1 MPCPHNEITIVQRS
15 QRQSAVAAAAYQSG
29 EKLFCEYDQQ
39 VKHYPEK
46 RGIVHNEILLP
57 PNAPQ
62 EYADRNT
69 LWNAAEAVE
78 KQWNS
83 QLARRW
89 VLTIP
94 REIPPD
100 QYAVLVREFCEQQFV
115 SKGMI
120 ADFAIHDPHPPG
132 HNPHAHVMLTMRA
145 MYFERN
151 GGYEY
156 AKQFYEEAFHFI
168 EEKFGADNIISAV
181 MHADE
186 INAAATEELGKE
198 VYHYH
203 LHAMVLPVVEKEIL
217 WSKRCKD
224 EKLRG
229 TVKEVVHQISHSK
242 KWKSDIP
249 LTDEK
254 GNPLLRKNGKPM
266 FRASYSILQD
276 ELFNHM
282 TEQGFKGFQ
291 RGEYGS
297 TAEHLTSLQYQ
308 IKQDKE
314 RLEKLQKRI
323 QREQIKYEPAR
334 NVSKTYNEIDSMGQK
349 TITGKMAISKE
360 DYSELTA
367 LAKEGITSRAE
378 ISELEQSANYYRQ
391 KYFDCANALERMKTK
406 YNELK
411 EKCRPFLQALEH
423 FPEVAKLFTEKVKQ
437 LFSFKEAQE
446 RAEKEAREKERQE
459 RIKARR
465 SKRGMER

>member
-1 MPCPHNEITIVQRS
+1 MSCARVKKYTSSDVSKAERHNERKNETYENMNVIAERIPYNVHFKEPTSPTYMEQLKQMEQDGKVSLRGL
-15 QRQSAVAAAAYQSG
+15 RKDAT
-29 EKLFCEYDQQ
+29 LF
-39 VKHYPEK
+39 
-46 RGIVHNEILLP
+46 NEIVI
-57 PNAPQ
+57 
-62 EYADRNT
+62 DVNT
-69 LWNAAEAVE
+69 
-78 KQWNS
+78 
-83 QLARRW
+83 
-89 VLTIP
+89 
-94 REIPPD
+94 
-100 QYAVLVREFCEQQFV
+100 
-115 SKGMI
+115 
-120 ADFAIHDPHPPG
+120 
-132 HNPHAHVMLTMRA
+132 

-168 EEKFGADNIISAV
+168 EEKFGADNVISAV

-186 INAAATEELGKE
+186 INLAATEDLGKE

-224 EKLRG
+224 PELRG
-229 TVKEVVHQISHSK
+229 TVKEVVNQISHSK

-249 LTDEK
+249 LVDEK

-282 TEQGFKGFQ
+282 TEKGFKGFQ

-308 IKQDKE
+308 IKQDTQ
-314 RLEKLQKRI
+314 RLDKLQQRI
-323 QREQIKYEPAR
+323 QKEQVKYK
-334 NVSKTYNEIDSMGQK
+334 SSHQIFKTYNEIDSMGQK
-349 TITGKMAISKE
+349 TFTGKMAISKE
-360 DYSELTA
+360 DYKELTT

-378 ISELEQSANYYRQ
+378 IKKLEEDVGYYQQR
-391 KYFDCANALERMKTK
+391 YYNTANALENMKSR

-437 LFSFKEAQE
+437 LFSFKEVQE
-446 RAEKEAREKERQE
+446 RAEKEAMEKERQE
-459 RIKARR
+459 RIKLRR
-465 SKRGMER
+465 KKRDMER